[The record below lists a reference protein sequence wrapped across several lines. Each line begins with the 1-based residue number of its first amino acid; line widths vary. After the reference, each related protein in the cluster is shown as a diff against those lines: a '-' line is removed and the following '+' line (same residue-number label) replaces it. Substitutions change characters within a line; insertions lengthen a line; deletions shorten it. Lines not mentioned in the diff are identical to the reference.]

1 MYDVDFDR
9 LIENYKIFS
18 IKMDRKTVRH
28 AFPHKS
34 VSYIHIYIIY
44 ICFYGQLDVWLSEV
58 RRLLAEMEI
67 KENPWEM
74 FHAFYVRLI
83 AICHKSDKVLDVS

>member
-34 VSYIHIYIIY
+34 VSYIYIYYIIY
-44 ICFYGQLDVWLSEV
+44 VYMDSLMFGCQKSEG
-58 RRLLAEMEI
+58 
-67 KENPWEM
+67 
-74 FHAFYVRLI
+74 F
-83 AICHKSDKVLDVS
+83 